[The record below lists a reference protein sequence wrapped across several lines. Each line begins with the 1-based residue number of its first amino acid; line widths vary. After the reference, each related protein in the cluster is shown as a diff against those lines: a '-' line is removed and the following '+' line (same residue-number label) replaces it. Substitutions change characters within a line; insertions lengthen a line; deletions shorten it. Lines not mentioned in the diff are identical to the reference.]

1 MEMPAAPY
9 GRGPAVLPWRR
20 ETGRLQPGMG
30 LYIIRKT
37 GNVMGRDE
45 QENSRTGRMRMQDM
59 VTGLVKQN
67 LNEEHRNMVLVEYRL
82 AEGGNIETDWMPVMM
97 PCGGP
102 GYGKYLMPETGTEV
116 VIGFRFGDRSKP
128 FVMGALL
135 ENMDSVPEAGGT
147 GNIPA
152 RMLKTR
158 TGFTVSVDEEQDG
171 FLFTDPAG
179 QNQVAVSS
187 GKDHGSLVIDIRE
200 KVEIRLGGEA
210 YLTLEKEEV
219 TFAGNITVCG
229 EDIHLKA
236 EKDLSACSG
245 TMTLDSGR
253 KLILKGQDIDVL
265 PVQGFKLGGM
275 KADIISSQNI
285 NVKTTQLK
293 VEGTTAQLSALA
305 SLQMKADGIV
315 EVKGSMV
322 KLN

>member
-1 MEMPAAPY
+1 
-9 GRGPAVLPWRR
+9 
-20 ETGRLQPGMG
+20 
-30 LYIIRKT
+30 
-37 GNVMGRDE
+37 
-45 QENSRTGRMRMQDM
+45 MQDM

-67 LNEEHRNMVLVEYRL
+67 LNKEHKNMVLVEYRL
-82 AEGGNIETDWMPVMM
+82 AEGGTMEMDWMPVMM
-97 PCGGP
+97 PYGGP
-102 GYGKYLMPETGTEV
+102 GYGMYLMPETGTEV

-210 YLTLEKEEV
+210 YLTLEKENA
-219 TFAGNITVCG
+219 TFAGNITVSG
-229 EDIHLKA
+229 EEIHLKA
-236 EKDLSACSG
+236 EKDLSVCSRN
-245 TMTLDSGR
+245 MTLDSGR
-253 KLILKGQDIDVL
+253 MLTLKGQDINAS
-265 PVQGFKLGGM
+265 PVQGFKLDGM
-275 KADIISSQNI
+275 KADITPSQNI
-285 NVKTTQLK
+285 NVKTMHLK
-293 VEGTTAQLSALA
+293 AEGTAAQLSALT
-305 SLQMKADGIV
+305 SLQLKSYGIV
-315 EVKGSMV
+315 EVRGSMV